1 MISQKNKCRSHTCNL
16 NFNAQSDSSNAVMGS
31 KKPTMQLVLY
41 MYLSYSN
48 VYFYAKR
55 SRSESKRKLKYA
67 MGLVLR
73 KDQTIACKQF
83 GKQTNKNQN
92 LKKNQKTKNNSPQ
105 QW

>member
-1 MISQKNKCRSHTCNL
+1 
-16 NFNAQSDSSNAVMGS
+16 MGS

-73 KDQTIACKQF
+73 KDQTIPCKQF

-92 LKKNQKTKNNSPQ
+92 LKKKTENQKQFPTTMIMTKQEKKLKSS
-105 QW
+105 

>member
-1 MISQKNKCRSHTCNL
+1 
-16 NFNAQSDSSNAVMGS
+16 
-31 KKPTMQLVLY
+31 

-73 KDQTIACKQF
+73 KDQTITCKQF

-92 LKKNQKTKNNSPQ
+92 LKKKPENQKQIPTTMIMTKQEKKLKSS
-105 QW
+105 